1 MGRGAKR
8 HLVEEKKFTALRDR
22 LSQTRRDLPWE
33 RVDND
38 YVFEGPQGKR
48 TLDQLFDGRGQ
59 LVIYHAMFNPETA
72 SEHTTWTKDSPCFA
86 CSFWMDNFDRVVVH
100 LNHRDIT
107 VAAASRAS
115 VDKIEAYRKR
125 MGWEF
130 PWYSSMG
137 SDFNFD
143 YHVSFKPGDKEGEY
157 NYREEAIGLSEMPGV
172 SVFMREGRVMMPSSF
187 LIAAGAVAMAVV
199 CALSPW
205 GRWARNRCRGM
216 AHREPRKSRFRDALA
231 DGASYSAYCIVCSAG
246 MMPALVVVGMSNAL

>member
-1 MGRGAKR
+1 MQHKVVSHEEWVEARKR
-8 HLVEEKKFTALRDR
+8 HLVEEKKFTTLRDQ

-38 YVFEGPQGKR
+38 YVFEGPEGKR
-48 TLDQLFDGRGQ
+48 TLDQIFDGRGQ

-107 VAAASRAS
+107 MAAVSRAS

-130 PWYSSMG
+130 RHGERRLPLYG
-137 SDFNFD
+137 
-143 YHVSFKPGDKEGEY
+143 PGAEGPR
-157 NYREEAIGLSEMPGV
+157 RERDERDGLAAPP
-172 SVFMREGRVMMPSSF
+172 RRVP
-187 LIAAGAVAMAVV
+187 
-199 CALSPW
+199 
-205 GRWARNRCRGM
+205 
-216 AHREPRKSRFRDALA
+216 
-231 DGASYSAYCIVCSAG
+231 
-246 MMPALVVVGMSNAL
+246 

>member
-1 MGRGAKR
+1 MVACATIGCGSCIQRLEEQGIQHKVVSHEEWVEARKR
-8 HLVEEKKFTALRDR
+8 HLVEEKKFTTLRDQ
-22 LSQTRRDLPWE
+22 LSQARRDLPWE

-48 TLDQLFDGRGQ
+48 TLDQIFDGRGQ

-107 VAAASRAS
+107 VAAVSRAS
-115 VDKIEAYRKR
+115 VDRIEAYRKR

-172 SVFMREGRVMMPSSF
+172 SVFMREGRK
-187 LIAAGAVAMAVV
+187 IY
-199 CALSPW
+199 
-205 GRWARNRCRGM
+205 
-216 AHREPRKSRFRDALA
+216 HT
-231 DGASYSAYCIVCSAG
+231 YSAYARGLDMVNVAYHYMDLVPKGRDENETGG
-246 MMPALVVVGMSNAL
+246 MAWLHRRDEYPD